1 MKSKKIKF
9 LESHQSGQESS
20 FEADAQWRAE
30 NASWLK
36 RSRSV
41 ALAIIDFMQE
51 KGLSRNDVAA
61 MLQVTPQYVSKILS
75 GKVNFSFK
83 TVAEIEVSMS
93 DLLFRNLLVLYLGTF
108 IRFVY
113 LRFIKRKDVRFKEL
127 LDPVK
132 ESKIKKDD
140 EMDIFTNEMANRSY
154 GCIFLMIIVAIM
166 AYFLA

>member
-9 LESHQSGQESS
+9 LEAHQSGQESS

-51 KGLSRNDVAA
+51 KGLSRNDVAV

-83 TVAEIEVSMS
+83 TVAEIE
-93 DLLFRNLLVLYLGTF
+93 DRLGIECFQAAALV
-108 IRFVY
+108 
-113 LRFIKRKDVRFKEL
+113 
-127 LDPVK
+127 
-132 ESKIKKDD
+132 
-140 EMDIFTNEMANRSY
+140 
-154 GCIFLMIIVAIM
+154 
-166 AYFLA
+166 